1 MFAISLKFKFEKNNI
16 NAYTHCNKFYYYITH
31 QIKKKMKAKFLV
43 ISCGVL
49 ALASACNNSS
59 ESKAKETDTANAM
72 ATDTAAATMAM
83 PKDTVVVAAAID
95 SAAVTKEFLA
105 AQKKTKKTTPPK
117 PKKQGTNEV
126 EIYNEEPI
134 PSHEALEQPVATKTT
149 PAPAEKVIHTKEYVY
164 FSPSSNASF
173 PGGVAALAAYIKKSM
188 VYPEKALQFHVEGTV
203 YAEVTVDSLGYVKK
217 VEFPGTH
224 LGFGLEEETEFV
236 LKNSPR
242 WIPAKENGAPVTSKI
257 TVPVVYKITH

>member
-1 MFAISLKFKFEKNNI
+1 
-16 NAYTHCNKFYYYITH
+16 
-31 QIKKKMKAKFLV
+31 MKAKFLV
-43 ISCGVL
+43 IPCGIL

-59 ESKAKETDTANAM
+59 ETKAKETDTATAM
-72 ATDTAAATMAM
+72 TTDTAATAAM

-105 AQKKTKKTTPPK
+105 AQKKTKKQAPPK

-126 EIYNEEPI
+126 EIYSNSPI
-134 PSHEALEQPVATKTT
+134 PSHEALEQPAPTAG
-149 PAPAEKVIHTKEYVY
+149 APATEKVVHTKEYVY
-164 FSPSSNASF
+164 FAPSTNASY
-173 PGGVAALAAYIKKSM
+173 PGGAAALGAYIKQNM
-188 VYPEKALQFHVEGTV
+188 VYPDKALQFHIEGTV
-203 YAEVTVDSLGYVKK
+203 YAEVTIDSLGYVKK
-217 VEFPGTH
+217 VEFPATH

-236 LKNSPR
+236 LKGSPR